1 VYGGDGLSR
10 LDGRVVLTP
19 LVLPGERIRATAE
32 REKPGMLRARA
43 TQVLQASADRIEPG
57 CPYFGRCGG
66 CHYQHAPYALQLE
79 AKRAILVEE
88 LRRLGRVEAP
98 AQIEIVA
105 AEPWNYR
112 NRTQFRI
119 QEGRL
124 AFRQMRSHDVCPIDH
139 CPISSPRINEI
150 IGTLSAMMRDRRWPR
165 FLHALEVFTDEQS
178 VQLNILETARPLAR
192 RFFEWCAERIP
203 GLVSGALDY
212 QGRFRVSGNGF
223 FQVNRFLTDR
233 LVEVA
238 LAQAEGG
245 RALDL
250 YAGAGLFSL
259 PLAARFGEVTAVEA
273 GRSAAGDLAFNAQR
287 AGHAN
292 LRVEQSSVEAFLAT
306 VETVPDFVLLDPPR
320 AGLGK
325 QVVSRLVELRP
336 PRITIVACDPSTLAR
351 DLSGLAAS
359 GYRIARLAMVDLFPQ
374 TYHLE
379 AVVHLERSGA

>member
-1 VYGGDGLSR
+1 ENTLVIVLNPHPVFERSQVVADVQIPGRLHARKDSCFHDRGGVTLILSDFEVTVEKLVYGGDGLSR

-150 IGTLSAMMRDRRWPR
+150 IGTL
-165 FLHALEVFTDEQS
+165 
-178 VQLNILETARPLAR
+178 
-192 RFFEWCAERIP
+192 
-203 GLVSGALDY
+203 
-212 QGRFRVSGNGF
+212 
-223 FQVNRFLTDR
+223 
-233 LVEVA
+233 
-238 LAQAEGG
+238 
-245 RALDL
+245 
-250 YAGAGLFSL
+250 
-259 PLAARFGEVTAVEA
+259 
-273 GRSAAGDLAFNAQR
+273 
-287 AGHAN
+287 
-292 LRVEQSSVEAFLAT
+292 
-306 VETVPDFVLLDPPR
+306 
-320 AGLGK
+320 
-325 QVVSRLVELRP
+325 
-336 PRITIVACDPSTLAR
+336 
-351 DLSGLAAS
+351 
-359 GYRIARLAMVDLFPQ
+359 
-374 TYHLE
+374 
-379 AVVHLERSGA
+379 